1 MLEISYEIEDD
12 SFYLYSCAELKA
24 REREFVPAVKLERM
38 SSSAGMEEFL
48 KVLGETFYAPDA
60 GAIDDRKSFE
70 EVMISHYREII
81 DYLLKR
87 LRPGHRS
94 LIHVL
99 FFEEFLHN
107 MKLILKS
114 SLLEKEYPGLYIPI
128 RYGHDLITAALRTG
142 KYENIE
148 EPVPGLIEYIRQLIG
163 LPGEKDY
170 RKLELDLESFY
181 IKKMLDAAA
190 GTGRKMI
197 TGYIRHKIDLINIEI
212 IYRNRYLREESG
224 FVHFLHQGGFLSLK
238 MISELESESMD
249 YIVRTLERTE
259 YGDVITK
266 GAQQLFTECTF
277 AAFERNRD
285 LYFLEYFDRIKYSV
299 SNLEKIFQFFLKKK
313 IELTNINILYSGIK
327 YNTPRSNLS
336 CRVG

>member
-60 GAIDDRKSFE
+60 GVIEAKKNFE

-81 DYLLKR
+81 EYLMKR
-87 LRPGHRS
+87 LKPGHRN

-114 SLLEKEYPGLYIPI
+114 SLLEKGYPDLYIPL
-128 RYGHDLITAALRTG
+128 RYSYDMVTAALRTG

-148 EPVPGLIEYIRQLIG
+148 DPIPELIEYIRQLTG
-163 LPGEKDY
+163 LKEVEDY
-170 RKLELDLESFY
+170 RKLELDFESLY
-181 IKKMLDAAA
+181 IRKMLEVA
-190 GTGRKMI
+190 GSIGRKMI
-197 TGYIRHKIDLINIEI
+197 TGYMRHRIDLINIEI
-212 IYRNRYLREESG
+212 IYRNRYLKEESG
-224 FVHFLHQGGFLSLK
+224 FIHLLHRGGFLDLK
-238 MISELESESMD
+238 LLEELESESMD
-249 YIVRTLERTE
+249 YIVRVLEGTE
-259 YGDVITK
+259 YGGVATR

-277 AAFERNRD
+277 AAFEKDRN
-285 LYFLEYFDRIKYSV
+285 LYFIDYFDRIKYSV
-299 SNLEKIFQFFLKKK
+299 SNLEKVFQFFLKKK
-313 IELTNINILYSGIK
+313 MELININIIYNGIK
-327 YNTPRSNLS
+327 YNTSRSKLD